1 MSDQAEKLSIEVS
14 SGLSTVSAE
23 QWDACAGGDN
33 PFISYAFLSALEESG
48 SVAREEGWLPQHLL
62 VKDANGCLLG
72 AAPAY
77 LKSHSQG
84 EYIFDHAWADALE
97 RAGGRYYP
105 KFLSAVPFTPVTGPR
120 LLVSERNGTAAKSFV
135 QKALASGMMELASQ
149 MELSSVHINFVEE
162 DLVEELT
169 PLGFLER
176 WGEQFHWFNQGYE
189 SFEDF
194 LSELSSRKRKA
205 IKKERR
211 SVAET
216 EVKLSAVTGDDLTV
230 SHWDAFFEFYTS
242 TSDRKWGWPY
252 LTREFFDI
260 LHQTMRDKC
269 VLIVG
274 EYGGEFVCGALNLR
288 GSDCLYGR
296 NWGCTQNAK
305 FLHFEAC
312 YYQALDFAI
321 EQRLARVEAGAQGYH
336 KLQRGYL
343 PTKTRSLHWIREQG
357 FSDAIENYL
366 GQEKRAVQQQ
376 LDALMEESPFKKE
389 NG

>member
-1 MSDQAEKLSIEVS
+1 MAEEEKLSIEVT
-14 SGLSTVSAE
+14 SGLGGVSPE
-23 QWDACAGGDN
+23 EWDACAGPDN
-33 PFISYAFLSALEESG
+33 PFVSYAFLSALEESK
-48 SVAREEGWLPQHLL
+48 SVAREEGWMPQHLL
-62 VKDANGCLLG
+62 VKNEQGALLG

-84 EYIFDHAWADALE
+84 EYIFDHGWADALE
-97 RAGGRYYP
+97 RAGGSYYP
-105 KFLSAVPFTPVTGPR
+105 KLLSAVPFTPATGPR
-120 LLVSERNGTAAKSFV
+120 LLVGKDTPNRSFL
-135 QKALASGMMELASQ
+135 QKAMASGLMELASQ
-149 MELSSVHINFVEE
+149 MDISSVHINFVEE
-162 DLVEELT
+162 DLVEELK

-189 SFEDF
+189 TFDDF
-194 LSELSSRKRKA
+194 LNALSSRKRKA

-211 SVAET
+211 AVQET
-216 EVKLSAVTGDDLTV
+216 DVKLSAVTGDDLTV
-230 SHWDAFFEFYTS
+230 AHWDAFFEFYTS
-242 TSDRKWGWPY
+242 TSDKKWGWPY

-260 LHQTMRDKC
+260 LHQTMRDKA

-274 EYGGEFVCGALNLR
+274 ELEGDFVCGALNLL

-321 EQRLARVEAGAQGYH
+321 EHKLDRVEAGAQGYH

-357 FSDAIENYL
+357 FSDAVENYL
-366 GQEKRAVQQQ
+366 GQERRAIQQQ
-376 LDALMEESPFKKE
+376 LNAMMAESPFKKIE
-389 NG
+389 E